1 MSDLKPVQGLRPFT
15 KFCCTIGNLPA
26 SYLAGMTYE
35 EQLLWFCDYLQN
47 TVIPTVNNN
56 AEAVEELQNLYV
68 ELKSYVDNYFTDLNI
83 QNEINNKLDEMAEN
97 GELQEIINLYVA
109 HAPYIFNTVSDLKS
123 STNLINGSVAMTKGY
138 NIENDFGGAYYYI
151 TNTLP
156 NNMYGVITLDN
167 GLYALLNTTKPNL
180 KMFGALED
188 NVTDQSQKISEAI
201 NYCLVN
207 KINTL
212 ELLGEYFVNSTI
224 SFSNIENL
232 KICNGTIYVH
242 EDDALLN
249 TNFNIFNFT
258 SCKNITIDNINA
270 IETQPI
276 QRTRRLRV
284 GGFMFSGC
292 DNCKITNCYL
302 ENLASGIIFYSKT
315 KNSLINNNIINVP
328 FQSSQFAQSA
338 ILNYASSYNT
348 ISKNKIY
355 GEFYDGTLS
364 IFGSNSNDV
373 IVCENELH
381 NIPQGATPT
390 YLSQGITI
398 DQGPR
403 GTLVINNIVQ
413 DMYYGIDNKA
423 DTYYTKIEGN
433 EIIGC
438 KISIADRQGEA
449 QNTNHSFGIS
459 IQNNKIIIKE
469 DYSTNLGSYL
479 HYNLFY
485 FVGIISQ
492 LRYSSLIKNNSIIL
506 YGSITQTV
514 LGIDA
519 YMPNDTP
526 SQYQQIY
533 DISNNNIEFSSG
545 ILTTN
550 SNAPTGSIGIILNNL
565 KKGKITGN
573 TFKVDNVNNTY
584 SFIQL
589 RNTNYYLIITNNNAY
604 MTSVDNHD
612 FISVFDG
619 ATLSNSKIINNIRHN
634 TKNIPNFEDITN
646 LVEISD
652 NNICNVSKTLN
663 VNTDWIDAFKIYS
676 KYASPVLIKLSA
688 LSNYGGV
695 KIIDSLYEVYI
706 NGSTVTFNAIDEH
719 NTNFDVQFV
728 SGGDGY
734 ATCQVK
740 STTNFNASLK
750 VAKFIPYS
758 VSKQYLVN

>member
-15 KFCCTIGNLPA
+15 KFCCTIGNIPA
-26 SYLAGMTYE
+26 SYLASMTYE
-35 EQLLWFCDYLQN
+35 EQLLWLCNYLEN

-83 QNEINNKLDEMAEN
+83 QNEINNKLDEMAES
-97 GELQEIINLYVA
+97 GTLQEIMNQYLM
-109 HAPYIFNTVSDLKS
+109 HTPFIFNNVNEMKQ
-123 STNLINGSVAMTKGY
+123 STNLTNGSVALTKGY
-138 NIENDFGGAYYYI
+138 TTENDKGGAYYLI
-151 TNTLP
+151 TNTEPDNL
-156 NNMYGVITLDN
+156 YGVITLDN
-167 GLYALLNTTKPNL
+167 GLYAILNTLNPSP
-180 KMFGALED
+180 KMFGAIDSE
-188 NVTDQSQKISEAI
+188 NVDQSQKIIESI
-201 NYCLVN
+201 NYCLN
-207 KINTL
+207 NNIK
-212 ELLGEYFVNSTI
+212 ELNLNGKYFVNTTM
-224 SFSNIENL
+224 SFSNIQDL
-232 KICNGTIYVH
+232 KICNGTLLVH
-242 EDDALLN
+242 EDDTLLN
-249 TNFNIFNFT
+249 SNFNIFNFT
-258 SCKNITIDNINA
+258 NCKNIILDNIKA
-270 IETQPI
+270 IETNPT
-276 QRTRRLRV
+276 QRTRKLQV
-284 GGFMFSGC
+284 GGFYFS
-292 DNCKITNCYL
+292 NCKNCVVTNCYL
-302 ENLASGIIFYSKT
+302 ENLCSGIILIQQS
-315 KNSLINNNIINVP
+315 NNCNINNNIINVP
-328 FQSSQFAQSA
+328 FQSTQFAQSA

-355 GEFYDGTLS
+355 GEYYDGTLS
-364 IFGSNSNDV
+364 IFGGGSNDV
-373 IVCENELH
+373 IVCENELN

-398 DQGPR
+398 DQGPK
-403 GTLVINNIVQ
+403 GTLVINNIVK

-423 DTYYTKIEGN
+423 GTYYTKIEGN

-449 QNTNHSFGIS
+449 QNVNHSFGIS

-469 DYSTNLGSYL
+469 DYPTNLGSYL

-485 FVGIISQ
+485 FVGIVSQ

-519 YMPNDTP
+519 YMPDDTP

-533 DISNNNIEFSSG
+533 DISNNNIELSSG

-573 TFKVDNVNNTY
+573 TFKVDIVNNTY

-589 RNTNYYLIITNNNAY
+589 RNTNYYLEIMQNIAY

-612 FISVFDG
+612 FISLFDS
-619 ATLSNSKIINNIRHN
+619 ATLSNSKIINNIRRN

-663 VNTDWIDAFKIYS
+663 VSTEWTDAFKIYS
-676 KYASPVLIKLSA
+676 KYANPVLIKLSA
-688 LSNYGGV
+688 LVNYSGV

-706 NGSTVTFNAIDEH
+706 NGSNVTFTAIDEH
-719 NTNFDVQFV
+719 NTNFDIQFV
-728 SGGDGY
+728 SGGNGY

-750 VAKFIPYS
+750 VAKFIPNS
-758 VSKQYLVN
+758 VSQQYLVN